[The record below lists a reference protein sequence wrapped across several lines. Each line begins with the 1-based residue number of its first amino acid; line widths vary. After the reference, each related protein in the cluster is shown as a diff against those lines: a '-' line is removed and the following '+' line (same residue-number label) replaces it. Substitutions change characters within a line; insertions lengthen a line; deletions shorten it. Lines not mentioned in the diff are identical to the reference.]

1 MASRGR
7 GPPRKARGPCCAS
20 KSQKCRGGCRP
31 TSQASSSF
39 SSSSS
44 SSSSSSYSG
53 LSTNY
58 GLPIKLYA
66 PAETLRQRRP
76 RNQGKGA
83 RGNLEAKAKKK
94 AKKKSRKRNRPT
106 KQSPPSTVGEL
117 LNVMGVDRAK
127 QPPNTGNRMKQI
139 YPPSTSSGKLQ
150 KRIVKKVVRVAAKA
164 MLGRSPEKQETEEL
178 HSMLSSSSSSSHTK
192 KNKRKRRLEAP
203 LSSTEE
209 HIKNTYERAAKEG
222 ATIPY
227 REKKRLISMVAKDA
241 VSRTALM
248 KRLSVKITDHLY
260 KEARQHAT
268 DPNLGPGKLPLLIPV
283 LVVIWGT

>member
-1 MASRGR
+1 M
-7 GPPRKARGPCCAS
+7 
-20 KSQKCRGGCRP
+20 
-31 TSQASSSF
+31 
-39 SSSSS
+39 
-44 SSSSSSYSG
+44 
-53 LSTNY
+53 
-58 GLPIKLYA
+58 
-66 PAETLRQRRP
+66 
-76 RNQGKGA
+76 
-83 RGNLEAKAKKK
+83 KK
-94 AKKKSRKRNRPT
+94 
-106 KQSPPSTVGEL
+106 
-117 LNVMGVDRAK
+117 
-127 QPPNTGNRMKQI
+127 I
-139 YPPSTSSGKLQ
+139 YPPNTSSGKLQ
-150 KRIVKKVVRVAAKA
+150 KRIVKQVVHVVGKA
-164 MLGRSPEKQETEEL
+164 MLGHSPEKQETEQL
-178 HSMLSSSSSSSHTK
+178 HSMLSSSSSSSSSSS
-192 KNKRKRRLEAP
+192 KRKRQLLEAP